1 MTLGQPVRRGK
12 AAPREP
18 CGKARRDGLGPRK
31 PGDVNRPLSE
41 AAAWTL
47 LLALRAGRS
56 EGPAPGA
63 LCLDAD
69 GTARR
74 CDPGDAD
81 LLIDAAGSW
90 SAPRPPEPAA
100 ATLLDLHLG
109 FALAS
114 PRRPMTLAH
123 LGQSLDGM
131 IATQGGASHYVTGP
145 ENIRHLHRL
154 RALADAVLVGAGTV
168 AADDPRLTVRE
179 VEGPDPL
186 RVVIDPRGR
195 LPAER
200 RVFADGA
207 APALLVLAEGMA
219 APAAVES
226 LALAGG
232 DEGIAPCDLVAA
244 LRRRGCAALLV
255 EGGGETVTRF
265 LRDGALERLQ
275 IAVAPLLI
283 GKGRRGV
290 ALPAAT
296 DLSKAFRPPCH
307 TFSMGCD
314 VLFDFDLSVE

>member
-1 MTLGQPVRRGK
+1 MSLALT
-12 AAPREP
+12 
-18 CGKARRDGLGPRK
+18 
-31 PGDVNRPLSE
+31 E
-41 AAAWTL
+41 AGAWAL
-47 LLALRAGRS
+47 LLALRAERS
-56 EGPAPGA
+56 EETAVRA
-63 LCLDAD
+63 LRLDDD

-81 LLIDAAGSW
+81 LVIDASGGW
-90 SAPRPPEPAA
+90 TTPRPPELAA
-100 ATLLDLHLG
+100 AALLDLHLG

-114 PRRPMTLAH
+114 PARPMTLAH
-123 LGQSLDGM
+123 LGQSLDGK
-131 IATQGGASHYVTGP
+131 IATLSGASHYVTGP

-168 AADDPRLTVRE
+168 AADDPQLTVRD

-186 RVVIDPRGR
+186 RVVIDPSGR

-200 RVFADGA
+200 RVFTDGA
-207 APALLVLAEGMA
+207 APTLLVLVPDTA

-232 DEGIAPCDLVAA
+232 DEGIAPRDLVAA

-283 GKGRRGV
+283 GEGRPGV

-296 DLSKAFRPPCH
+296 DLSAAFRPSCR
-307 TFSMGCD
+307 TISMGCD